1 MQQTKV
7 SSRNYSLDMLKF
19 LLAFLIVI
27 HHSPSPF
34 HDFIQPLT
42 TCAVPVFFMISGYLI
57 FSKEIIAPRI
67 YKNAVRILKI
77 FGGAIILF
85 YLWYWIR
92 HSDPYIPTVK
102 DMMLFVFVNNE
113 PLSGHLWYLAAYA
126 YALFLLAFFAS
137 KNKVQWF
144 RYVAIIGLIMYFILD
159 AVHIYKDMPK
169 ALTLVY
175 CTRNFFFTAIP
186 MMWIGALVQ
195 KQKPQISKAYLYLA
209 LFLLGACAI
218 IEMDYISVNHIA
230 DVFFFTIPVAITLFL
245 IFQSTFVQKPNFIAV
260 AGEKYSLYIYIIH
273 PITIKL
279 LTNEFGKDTYFVGI
293 MAFVITLVVSIAY
306 VQTKQTIE
314 KLKTK

>member
-209 LFLLGACAI
+209 LFL
-218 IEMDYISVNHIA
+218 
-230 DVFFFTIPVAITLFL
+230 